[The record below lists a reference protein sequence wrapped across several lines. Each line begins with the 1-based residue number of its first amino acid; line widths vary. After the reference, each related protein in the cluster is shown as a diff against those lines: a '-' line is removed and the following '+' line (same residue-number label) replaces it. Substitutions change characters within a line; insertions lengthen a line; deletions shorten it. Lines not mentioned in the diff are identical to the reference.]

1 MTTQTTLSPKLGEDP
16 RDDIRPRGPARGSAG
31 WTRLTGLA
39 ICSALA
45 AVAAAQEPDL
55 ILHHGKIVTADAN
68 FSVAQA
74 IAIRGER
81 IVRVGSND
89 EVLALQ
95 GAGTKLVDLE
105 GKCVLPGLIDSHT
118 HPTSAALHEFDHP
131 IPDMESIDDVL
142 NYIRSRAAVLPE
154 GKWITIRQVFI
165 TRLKEQRY
173 PTRAELDAAAP
184 RHPVVFST
192 GPDAMLNT
200 LALKENGIDRDYRP
214 AGAGVVEKDPA
225 TGEPTGLV
233 RALSIKTGSSG
244 RSATPQ
250 ERRDRLAALFAD
262 YNSVGLTCV
271 ADRNASSSALEDY
284 QQLRREGRLRVR
296 MMISHGVNA
305 GSRLETIREEISR
318 IAAHPLRKPDPALRI
333 IGIKC
338 FLDGGMLTG
347 SAYMRQPWGISDI
360 YLIRDPQ
367 YRGVLMIEPEKLV
380 QIVRAAAEAGLQFTA
395 HSVGDGAIHTLLDA
409 YAQVSKMLPLTATRP
424 CITHCNFLTAEAI
437 EQMAQ
442 LGVVADIQPAW
453 LYLDAGTLTAQFGRE
468 RLRYFQPLKTLLE
481 RGVIVGGGSDHMQ
494 KIGALRSINPYH
506 PFLGMWITLT
516 RQARWFDG
524 ALNPAEA
531 LSRQQA
537 IRFYTWNNAYLLFL
551 EDQIG
556 SLEAGKLADLIVLD
570 RDLLTC
576 PVDEVRQARV
586 LATYLGGRQV
596 FP

>member
-1 MTTQTTLSPKLGEDP
+1 MCA
-16 RDDIRPRGPARGSAG
+16 DIGSRRKVVG
-31 WTRLTGLA
+31 WTAGLWV
-39 ICSALA
+39 LA
-45 AVAAAQEPDL
+45 GLVAAGRCPVRAQAPDL
-55 ILHHGKIVTADAN
+55 IFHHGKIVTVDAN
-68 FSVAQA
+68 FT
-74 IAIRGER
+74 IAEALAVRGER
-81 IVRVGSND
+81 IVKVGRND
-89 EVLALQ
+89 EVLSLR
-95 GAGTKLVDLE
+95 GEGTRLIDLE

-131 IPDMESIDDVL
+131 IPDMESIRDVL
-142 NYIRSRAAVLPE
+142 DYIRARAAAVPE
-154 GKWITIRQVFI
+154 GQWITVRQVFI

-200 LALKENGIDRDYRP
+200 LALQANGIDRDYRP

-233 RALSIKTGSSG
+233 RAVAIKTGSGG
-244 RSATPQ
+244 RTATPA

-262 YNSVGLTCV
+262 YNAVGLTCV
-271 ADRNASSSALEDY
+271 ADRNASRGAIEDY
-284 QQLRREGRLRVR
+284 QALRHDGRLSVR
-296 MMISHGVNA
+296 MMISHGVSA
-305 GSRLETIREEISR
+305 QERLEAIRQQIAQ
-318 IAAHPLRKPDPALRI
+318 IAAHPLRQPDPHLRI

-347 SAYMRQPWGISDI
+347 SAYLRTPWGVSDI

-380 QIVRAAAEAGLQFTA
+380 EIVRAAAEAGLQFTA

-409 YAQVSKMLPLTATRP
+409 YAALSRELPLRQTRP

-453 LYLDAGTLTAQFGRE
+453 LYLDARTLTAQFGRE

-506 PFLGMWITLT
+506 PFLGMWVTLT
-516 RQARWFDG
+516 RQARWFEG
-524 ALNPAEA
+524 ALHPQEA

-537 IRFYTWNNAYLLFL
+537 IRFYTIHNAYLLFL

-556 SLEAGKLADLIVLD
+556 SLEAGKLADLIIVD

-576 PVDEVRQARV
+576 PLDDLAQTRV

-596 FP
+596 YAAGP

>member
-1 MTTQTTLSPKLGEDP
+1 MTIFEFCRPVPWKRPIDDP
-16 RDDIRPRGPARGSAG
+16 RQPRLALRPASLAG
-31 WTRLTGLA
+31 ML
-39 ICSALA
+39 CLA
-45 AVAAAQEPDL
+45 AWVCSFVATAQEPDL
-55 ILHHGKIVTADAN
+55 ILHHGKIVTVDAN
-68 FSVAQA
+68 FTLAQA

-81 IVRVGSND
+81 IVKVGTND
-89 EVLALQ
+89 EVLALR

-131 IPDMESIDDVL
+131 IPDMESIADVL
-142 NYIRSRAAVLPE
+142 DYIKSRAAVVPE
-154 GKWITIRQVFI
+154 GQWITVRQVFI

-214 AGAGVVEKDPA
+214 TGAGVVEKDPV

-244 RSATPQ
+244 RSATPAQ
-250 ERRDRLAALFAD
+250 RRDRLAALLAD
-262 YNSVGLTCV
+262 YNAVGLTCV

-284 QQLRREGRLRVR
+284 QQLRREGRLSVR

-305 GSRLETIREEISR
+305 GSRLETIREQIAQ

-347 SAYMRQPWGISDI
+347 SAYMRAPWGVSDI

-380 QIVRAAAEAGLQFTA
+380 EIVRAAAEAGLQFTA

-409 YAQVSKMLPLTATRP
+409 YAQVSRNLPLRSTRP

-453 LYLDAGTLTAQFGRE
+453 LYLDARTLTAQFGRE
-468 RLRYFQPLKTLLE
+468 RLRYFQPLKTLMD

-506 PFLGMWITLT
+506 PFLGMWVTLT
-516 RQARWFDG
+516 RQARWFEG
-524 ALNPAEA
+524 ALNPQEA

-551 EDQIG
+551 EDQVG

-570 RDLLTC
+570 RDVLTC
-576 PVDEVRQARV
+576 PVDEVRQLRV
-586 LATYLGGRQV
+586 LATYVGGRQV
-596 FP
+596 YP

>member
-1 MTTQTTLSPKLGEDP
+1 VAACNKQPV
-16 RDDIRPRGPARGSAG
+16 RRGLP
-31 WTRLTGLA
+31 LA
-39 ICSALA
+39 ALA
-45 AVAAAQEPDL
+45 WLAAWAWVATGVAQEPDL

-68 FSVAQA
+68 FTLAQA
-74 IAIRGER
+74 IAIDGER
-81 IVRVGSND
+81 IVKVGTND
-89 EVLALQ
+89 EVLALK
-95 GAGTKLVDLE
+95 GPGTKLVDLE

-131 IPDMESIDDVL
+131 IPDMESIADVL
-142 NYIRSRAAVLPE
+142 EYIKSRAAVVPE
-154 GKWITIRQVFI
+154 GQWIVVRQVFI
-165 TRLKEQRY
+165 TRLREQRY

-214 AGAGVVEKDPA
+214 MGAGVVEKDPT
-225 TGEPTGLV
+225 TGELTGLV
-233 RALSIKTGSSG
+233 RALSIKTGTSG
-244 RSATPQ
+244 RSATPAQ
-250 ERRDRLAALFAD
+250 RRDRLAALFAD

-284 QQLRREGRLRVR
+284 QQLRREGRLSVR

-305 GSRLETIREEISR
+305 GSRLETIRQQIAQ
-318 IAAHPLRKPDPALRI
+318 IAAHPLRQPDPLLRI

-347 SAYMRQPWGISDI
+347 SAYMRAPWGVSDI

-380 QIVRAAAEAGLQFTA
+380 EIVRAAAEAGLQFTA
-395 HSVGDGAIHTLLDA
+395 HSVGDGAIHTLLGA
-409 YAQVSKMLPLTATRP
+409 YAEVSRSMPLRATRP

-453 LYLDAGTLTAQFGRE
+453 LYLDARTLTAQFGRE
-468 RLRYFQPLKTLLE
+468 RLRYFQPLKTLAE

-506 PFLGMWITLT
+506 PFLGMWVTLT
-516 RQARWFDG
+516 RQARWFEG
-524 ALNPAEA
+524 ALNPHEA

-576 PVDEVRQARV
+576 PVDDVRQVRV

-596 FP
+596 YP

>member
-1 MTTQTTLSPKLGEDP
+1 MTTLKPSSRRPLRRPLFGLCKP
-16 RDDIRPRGPARGSAG
+16 RLAQWAALLAR
-31 WTRLTGLA
+31 LVGLA
-39 ICSALA
+39 ASAA
-45 AVAAAQEPDL
+45 AMIGAAQEPDL
-55 ILHHGKIVTADAN
+55 ILHHGKIVTADSN
-68 FSVAQA
+68 FTLAEA
-74 IAIRGER
+74 IAIQGER
-81 IVRVGSND
+81 IVRVGTN
-89 EVLALQ
+89 EQVLALR
-95 GAGTKLVDLE
+95 GAGTRLVDLE

-131 IPDMESIDDVL
+131 IPDMESISDVL
-142 NYIRSRAAVLPE
+142 DYIRSRAAVVPE
-154 GKWITIRQVFI
+154 GQWITVRQVFI

-214 AGAGVVEKDPA
+214 TGAGVVEKDPA

-284 QQLRREGRLRVR
+284 QQLRHEGRLSVR

-305 GSRLETIREEISR
+305 GSRLDTIRQQIAQ

-347 SAYMRQPWGISDI
+347 SAYMRAPWGVSDI

-395 HSVGDGAIHTLLDA
+395 HSVGYGEIHTLLDA
-409 YAQVSKMLPLTATRP
+409 YAQVGQSLPLRATRP

-453 LYLDAGTLTAQFGRE
+453 LYLDARTLTAQFGRE

-516 RQARWFDG
+516 RQARWFEG
-524 ALNPAEA
+524 ALHPAEA

-551 EDQIG
+551 EDQVG

-576 PVDEVRQARV
+576 PVDEVRQVRV

>member
-1 MTTQTTLSPKLGEDP
+1 MTTIEP
-16 RDDIRPRGPARGSAG
+16 RSHALWLAPTVAACNKQPVRRGLP
-31 WTRLTGLA
+31 LA
-39 ICSALA
+39 ALA
-45 AVAAAQEPDL
+45 WLAAWAWVATGVAQEPDL

-68 FSVAQA
+68 FTVAQA
-74 IAIRGER
+74 IAIDGER
-81 IVRVGSND
+81 IVKVGTND
-89 EVLALQ
+89 EVLALK
-95 GAGTKLVDLE
+95 GPGTKLVDLQ

-131 IPDMESIDDVL
+131 IPDMESIADVL
-142 NYIRSRAAVLPE
+142 EYIKSRAAVVPE
-154 GKWITIRQVFI
+154 GQWIVVRQVFI

-214 AGAGVVEKDPA
+214 TGAGVVEKDPT

-233 RALSIKTGSSG
+233 RALSIKTGTSG
-244 RSATPQ
+244 RSATPAQ
-250 ERRDRLAALFAD
+250 RRDRLAALFAD

-284 QQLRREGRLRVR
+284 QQLCREGRLSVR

-305 GSRLETIREEISR
+305 GSRLETIRQQIAQ
-318 IAAHPLRKPDPALRI
+318 IAAHPLRQPDPLLRI

-347 SAYMRQPWGISDI
+347 SAYMRAPWGVSDI

-380 QIVRAAAEAGLQFTA
+380 EIVRAAAEAGLQFTA

-409 YAQVSKMLPLTATRP
+409 YAEVSRSMPLRATRP

-453 LYLDAGTLTAQFGRE
+453 LYLDARTLTAQFGRE
-468 RLRYFQPLKTLLE
+468 RLRYFQPLKTLAE

-506 PFLGMWITLT
+506 PFLGMWVTLT
-516 RQARWFDG
+516 RQARWFEG
-524 ALNPAEA
+524 ALNPQEA

-576 PVDEVRQARV
+576 PVDDVRQVRV

-596 FP
+596 YP